1 MTEKTLSH
9 QAAHTHLISQCN
21 KILSDITKD
30 YFSLPTGQSQITTS
44 TSLKLLHNNTC
55 QVPISASSGAFVR
68 QKDCLFRVLNDERGC
83 HGNHSQVKEVV
94 FPSALLQGASK
105 SPIKV
110 VTAVIASSP
119 CPVRSRGRQRRC
131 PINPRSL
138 LLTETLCFTQSH
150 NKSAVPSA

>member
-1 MTEKTLSH
+1 MDKRDRKDFVSSSSAHPLNISVQQDTKWHNKT
-9 QAAHTHLISQCN
+9 
-21 KILSDITKD
+21 ILVSLRDKAKSPLLLAWNFCTTIPAR
-30 YFSLPTGQSQITTS
+30 FPSLP
-44 TSLKLLHNNTC
+44 L
-55 QVPISASSGAFVR
+55 QVL
-68 QKDCLFRVLNDERGC
+68 LFRVLNDERGC

-150 NKSAVPSA
+150 NKSAVPSV